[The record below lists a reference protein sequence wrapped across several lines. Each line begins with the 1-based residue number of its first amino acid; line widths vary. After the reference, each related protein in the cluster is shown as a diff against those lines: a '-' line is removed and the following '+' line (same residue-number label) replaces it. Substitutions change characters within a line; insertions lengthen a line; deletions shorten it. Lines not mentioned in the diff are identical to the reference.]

1 MIQRLSHATVWCRDQ
16 EASRAFYADKLGFE
30 VKQDQTMGDFR
41 WVTVGP
47 PGTDLELVLMPI
59 DSGPAVDGE
68 ASEHLGRLLDA
79 GALGTGVFETDDCT
93 ATHRELAAKGVE
105 FVSEPT
111 EQPYGIEAV
120 LKDNSGN
127 WFSLRQPLGAPS

>member
-16 EASRAFYADKLGFE
+16 EATRAFYADKLGFE
-30 VKQDQTMGDFR
+30 VKDDQTIGDFR

-47 PGTDLELVLMPI
+47 PGTDLELVLMSI
-59 DSGPAVDGE
+59 GAGLAVDEAVSDKLGE
-68 ASEHLGRLLDA
+68 LLDA
-79 GALGTGVFETDDCT
+79 GALGTGVFETDDCR
-93 ATHRELAAKGVE
+93 ATHEELSARGVE

-120 LKDNSGN
+120 FKDNAGN
-127 WFSLRQPLGAPS
+127 WFSLRQPLAG

>member
-16 EASRAFYADKLGFE
+16 EATRAFYADKLGFE
-30 VKQDQTMGDFR
+30 VKDDQTMGDFR

-47 PGTDLELVLMPI
+47 AGTDLELVLMSI
-59 DSGPAVDGE
+59 GSGLAVDE
-68 ASEHLGRLLDA
+68 AVSEKLGALLDA
-79 GALGTGVFETDDCT
+79 GALGTGVFETDDCR
-93 ATHRELAAKGVE
+93 ATYEELSGRGVE

-120 LKDNSGN
+120 FKDNAGN
-127 WFSLRQPLGAPS
+127 WFSLRQPLAT